1 MNMIYLG
8 NGVYNVTSYKDDNSV
23 YTIDL
28 KDKPEGSCTC
38 PNFYFQ
44 KNKAPCKH
52 ILQVRAQLS
61 SKTPCI
67 NNW

>member
-44 KNKAPCKH
+44 KKMIH
-52 ILQVRAQLS
+52 IYIYV
-61 SKTPCI
+61 
-67 NNW
+67 